1 MREKVIRERPGP
13 AIPRGSGP
21 SLPATFA
28 NAWRFFTTMVAIA
41 GYLNIPA
48 GASLLPAVNNVLVTE
63 FCGSTPKTST
73 PQLAPERQALRAPS
87 RPS

>member
-1 MREKVIRERPGP
+1 
-13 AIPRGSGP
+13 
-21 SLPATFA
+21 
-28 NAWRFFTTMVAIA
+28 MVAIA